1 VCVIIKTG
9 EADLSLL
16 FKKSVVVYSVTRIIK
31 PELVKL
37 IPSKHLKHLCKNPS
51 VLPQEKKKNA
61 MMTTAGVF
69 DSQPCTVEMTENKGR
84 AFYIVNTAIK
94 MVYNIKDF
102 RLKQIMT
109 SL

>member
-1 VCVIIKTG
+1 
-9 EADLSLL
+9 
-16 FKKSVVVYSVTRIIK
+16 
-31 PELVKL
+31 
-37 IPSKHLKHLCKNPS
+37 
-51 VLPQEKKKNA
+51 